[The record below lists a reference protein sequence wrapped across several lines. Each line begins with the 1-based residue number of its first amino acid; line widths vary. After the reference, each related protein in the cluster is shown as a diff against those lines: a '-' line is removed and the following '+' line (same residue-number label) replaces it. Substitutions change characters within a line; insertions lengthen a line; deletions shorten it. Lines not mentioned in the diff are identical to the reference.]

1 MTKTA
6 ISRICAAGIVALF
19 VLAAA
24 HEPAVLSLAVI
35 FFAAVLTAMVDPRG
49 GIFWIV
55 GLTPLETFF
64 TIDFNTLKL
73 LKIGLI
79 ALVGFR
85 LYMDGSDSSPAASST
100 DPYRRVL
107 QMLLLSTV
115 FSALV
120 SSLWN
125 TAVGL
130 SQLLLFWGLYFALR
144 RTKFCPRDGGRIL
157 KTVVLVSLPVA
168 ILAVM
173 QSLFGY
179 GSGLASN
186 EQQAMARQEA
196 FTTFWP
202 SIQRACASFGSSNAA
217 GAFFS
222 AAGLVA
228 LLHALLLSRHRIR
241 YLAMSG
247 LLALG
252 LAATFSR
259 GAIAGLL
266 IGLFFIALVIG
277 RRRLRWVLAVS
288 LAGLLTVGY
297 ILTPMEQV
305 LGYLRVNDDVLSA
318 SVSRVQAW
326 QAAWTMIRQH
336 PLSGIGFYGFKQEML
351 VNEGDPQAPM
361 HPHNG
366 LLKAL
371 VETGVIGGLAYLWY
385 LAVFLRTS
393 TSTLRRCV
401 QQPELLWIFSSIAA
415 VGVCFFGQEL
425 VDAGL
430 TTGGSSMAILFA
442 TLLGLQ
448 TSLRNSLIDLTP
460 SAINS

>member
-1 MTKTA
+1 
-6 ISRICAAGIVALF
+6 
-19 VLAAA
+19 
-24 HEPAVLSLAVI
+24 
-35 FFAAVLTAMVDPRG
+35 
-49 GIFWIV
+49 
-55 GLTPLETFF
+55 
-64 TIDFNTLKL
+64 
-73 LKIGLI
+73 
-79 ALVGFR
+79 
-85 LYMDGSDSSPAASST
+85 
-100 DPYRRVL
+100 
-107 QMLLLSTV
+107 
-115 FSALV
+115 
-120 SSLWN
+120 
-125 TAVGL
+125 
-130 SQLLLFWGLYFALR
+130 
-144 RTKFCPRDGGRIL
+144 L
-157 KTVVLVSLPVA
+157 KTVVLVSLPA
-168 ILAVM
+168 ASLAVT

-241 YLAMSG
+241 YLAMTG
-247 LLALG
+247 LLGLG

-266 IGLFFIALVIG
+266 IGVLFIASVIG
-277 RRRLRWVLAVS
+277 RSRLRWILAVS
-288 LAGLLTVGY
+288 LAGLLSLGY
-297 ILTPMEQV
+297 IFTPMEQV

-326 QAAWTMIRQH
+326 QAAWTMIREH

-366 LLKAL
+366 LLKGL
-371 VETGVIGGLAYLWY
+371 VETGIFGGLAYLCY
-385 LAVFLRTS
+385 LAVFLRTA

-415 VGVCFFGQEL
+415 VGMCFFGQEL

-430 TTGGSSMAILFA
+430 TMGGSSIAILFA

-448 TSLRNSLIDLTP
+448 TSLRNSLDDLTP
-460 SAINS
+460 SPINL